1 MDHRVE
7 QAHGLNKALDAQS
20 DATDTTMNV
29 EEDIID
35 GKAHFGVLQLAG
47 IPRDEEAEEE
57 EEEGEMPI
65 LGLAMKA
72 WQKPLIYV
80 DEDYLG
86 TYHIKKNMTLTAS
99 SDEEEKDDAW
109 LPCCSAGYLIMPTY
123 YQKGSKGFGSNVK
136 GVFDCTC
143 FKAAIQAEFPRS

>member
-1 MDHRVE
+1 MTYSPAAMSIGAGYYAARPVAFDSLLKDETWIKNRNGFNSMDHRVE

-35 GKAHFGVLQLAG
+35 GNAHSGVLQLAG
-47 IPRDEEAEEE
+47 IPRDEGAEEE

-86 TYHIKKNMTLTAS
+86 TLSYTRRI
-99 SDEEEKDDAW
+99 
-109 LPCCSAGYLIMPTY
+109 
-123 YQKGSKGFGSNVK
+123 
-136 GVFDCTC
+136 
-143 FKAAIQAEFPRS
+143 